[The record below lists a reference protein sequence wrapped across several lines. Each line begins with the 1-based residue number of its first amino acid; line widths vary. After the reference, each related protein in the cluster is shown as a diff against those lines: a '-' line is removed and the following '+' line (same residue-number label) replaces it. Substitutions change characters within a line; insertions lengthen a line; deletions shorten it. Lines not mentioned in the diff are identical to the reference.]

1 MQAYSRDLRER
12 VLRAAD
18 QGMPHQEIVR
28 VLGVSLATIGRYLK
42 QRRETGQVRAKVIP
56 GRPSKKMEALQA
68 GLDAQLRAFPD
79 ATLEHHAHYWQQ
91 SQGMQVSR
99 WSVGR
104 AIKRMG
110 WTRKKP

>member
-1 MQAYSRDLRER
+1 M
-12 VLRAAD
+12 LRAAD
-18 QGMPHQEIVR
+18 QGMPHQEIAW
-28 VLGVSLATIGRYLK
+28 VLGLSLATIGRYLK
-42 QRRETGQVRAKVIP
+42 QRRETGQVRAKAIP

-68 GLDAQLRAFPD
+68 GLDAQLRTFPD
-79 ATLEHHAHYWQQ
+79 ATLAQHAYYWQQ

-110 WTRKKP
+110 WTRKKNVGSHPTQ